1 MGVLKNTG
9 ILLLNVIFSLIAFG
23 ASFLW
28 FISMD
33 ILERGTDEFKMAVT
47 VLMFILVQIIYTLVR
62 VKIKKYK
69 RFEIVYSV
77 ALILTSIILLTVY
90 SVKNKNDIFE
100 KRFGMESSIIDDG
113 IEEDYSFTVDTDVYF
128 DKNMRK
134 IKKVNNEYRFTIE
147 YFYDKDGKLIMEKQS
162 RINGEP
168 VSEIKYSY
176 IGKAV
181 QKKTED
187 SDIGRYEERYYYDSK
202 NNMIK
207 MEKFNFDISDI
218 KPILYEEYSYDKN
231 NRKIGQTGYAYNK
244 EKKIYFEIG
253 RREFEYNKNGKVSK
267 LKESR
272 KEDEDKRVTEYE
284 YAGENLAVEKQYS
297 KKNKLIGKIVYKYDF
312 KNQLVSE
319 EYYNKKELYRKLTYK
334 NSYAK

>member
-23 ASFLW
+23 ASFVW
-28 FISMD
+28 FVSMD
-33 ILERGTDEFKMAVT
+33 ILERGTDEFKLAVT
-47 VLMFILVQIIYTLVR
+47 VLVFILVQIIYIVVR

-69 RFEIVYSV
+69 KFEIVYSLV
-77 ALILTSIILLTVY
+77 LILISIILLTVY

-100 KRFGMESSIIDDG
+100 KRFGMESGIIDDG
-113 IEEDYSFTVDTDVYF
+113 IEEDYSFTVDTDIYF

-162 RINGEP
+162 RINGET

-176 IGKAV
+176 IGKIV

-187 SDIGRYEERYYYDSK
+187 SDIGRYEERYFYDSE

-218 KPILYEEYSYDKN
+218 KPILYEEYIYNKSNK
-231 NRKIGQTGYAYNK
+231 KIGQAGYAYNK

-253 RREFEYNKNGKVSK
+253 KREFEYSKDGKLFK

-284 YAGENLAVEKQYS
+284 YAGENLAVEKQYN
-297 KKNKLIGKIVYKYDF
+297 KKNKLIGKIVYKYDS

-319 EYYNKKELYRKLTYK
+319 EYYNKKELYRKLSYK
-334 NSYAK
+334 NSYEK